1 MTSRAVKGDS
11 PQSEKTLRGIPYRSF
26 AELAQHE
33 HEGLDYRIRRH
44 TGLSGILVMAPH
56 GGGIEPGTGEIADA
70 LSGSEHAFYGF
81 KGLKKR
87 GNHILHIASTRFDE
101 PLAVDM
107 LKGSRWVLTIHGCRD
122 RSPVV
127 WVGGRYLLRG
137 DTIINAL
144 EGIGIP
150 ARRCKAPGL
159 CGLQPENICN
169 RGRLEAGV
177 QLEISRGLREMLFAD
192 RLHRPYRGRT
202 PLFFRFTATARD
214 CLRDAAGR

>member
-1 MTSRAVKGDS
+1 VTSNAGKGDS
-11 PQSEKTLRGIPYRSF
+11 PTSENTFRVIPYRSF

-33 HEGLDYRIRRH
+33 QEGRDYRIRHH
-44 TGLSGILVMAPH
+44 TGPSGVLVMAPH
-56 GGGIEPGTGEIADA
+56 GGGIEPGTGDIADA

-101 PLAVDM
+101 PLAVRM
-107 LKGSRWVLTIHGCRD
+107 LKEARWVLTIHGCRD

-127 WVGGRYLLRG
+127 WVGGRDGLRG
-137 DTIINAL
+137 DTIIKSL
-144 EGIGIP
+144 EAIGIP
-150 ARRCKAPGL
+150 VRQSEAPGL
-159 CGLQPENICN
+159 RGLQPENVCN

-192 RLHRPYRGRT
+192 PLHRPCRCRT
-202 PLFFRFTATARD
+202 PLFFRFAATVRG
-214 CLRDAAGR
+214 CLRDAAGY